1 MRKSRQSELIEQ
13 MTHRELTFHLY
24 LTQFIL
30 LGISLVIGAFIFDM
44 AEVGQKFQFDFK
56 WFVWGIANGAVVVGI
71 DIIMMNLLPKKYYDD
86 GGINNKIFKSMP
98 FWQIPIVAFVIA
110 FTEELLFRG
119 IVQTT
124 VGLVGAS
131 LIFAIIHL
139 RYWSHW
145 YLLMNVILLSFWIG
159 IVYNLAGQLLW
170 PVIAMHFTIDFLLGI
185 YIKFGS
191 FRKDL

>member
-1 MRKSRQSELIEQ
+1 MRKSRQSELIDQ
-13 MTHRELTFHLY
+13 MTHRELTVHLY

-44 AEVGQKFQFDFK
+44 AEIGQKFKFDFK
-56 WFVWGIANGAVVVGI
+56 WFVWGIVNGAVVVSI
-71 DIIMMNLLPKKYYDD
+71 DIIMMNLLPEKYYDD

-98 FWQIPIVAFVIA
+98 LWQIPIVAFVIA

-119 IVQTT
+119 IVQTS
-124 VGLVGAS
+124 VGLVAAS
-131 LIFAIIHL
+131 IIFAIIHL

-145 YLLMNVILLSFWIG
+145 YLLVNVILLSFWIG

>member
-30 LGISLVIGAFIFDM
+30 LGISLVIGALIFDM
-44 AEVGQKFQFDFK
+44 AEVGQKFKFDFK
-56 WFVWGIANGAVVVGI
+56 WFVWGVANGAVVVSI

-86 GGINNKIFKSMP
+86 GGINHKIFKSMP

-124 VGLVGAS
+124 AGLVGAS
-131 LIFAIIHL
+131 LIFAVIHL

-145 YLLMNVILLSFWIG
+145 YLLVNVIVLSFWIG
-159 IVYNLAGQLLW
+159 IVYHLAGQLLW
-170 PVIAMHFTIDFLLGI
+170 PVIAMHFTIDCLLGV